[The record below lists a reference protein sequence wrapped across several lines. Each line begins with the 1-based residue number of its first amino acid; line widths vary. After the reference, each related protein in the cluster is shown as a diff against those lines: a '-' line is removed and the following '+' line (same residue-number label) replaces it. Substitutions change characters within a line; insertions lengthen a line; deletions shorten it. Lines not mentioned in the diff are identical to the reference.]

1 MNIKIVLP
9 KKAPK
14 SLLNRAESALKKV
27 EAGVARLRKSEAF
40 GYRTMELGRCE
51 RLVLVSDQLGYVF
64 NNHKDYERFINRSM
78 LYILPH
84 LDSR

>member
-1 MNIKIVLP
+1 MSIKIVLP

-14 SLLNRAESALKKV
+14 SLLNRAESAVKKI

-51 RLVLVSDQLGYVF
+51 RLVLVSEQLGYVF
-64 NNHKDYERFINRSM
+64 NTHKEYECFINRAM
-78 LYILPH
+78 
-84 LDSR
+84 